1 MQKERRVFGKI
12 CPNRIIDFSSRA
24 RKQPKDGTD
33 KELSKTITSIAPL
46 SVYIEDANNIADQ
59 AFATIA
65 WQDLSDCTS
74 VLQREADAPHRNN
87 RLPDTTSFHLQE
99 FKDAVESFIPE
110 HPALLQPCFDAVSL
124 QLPSCDMSAFQ
135 ACIQSADSAQQELA
149 LPTPLHFTP
158 PAQHVHCQPAPPL
171 HPDHYW
177 KDMADQNQKALGDAL
192 EVNNQ
197 LHATLSQKEEEIV
210 SLQERNVQLKELA
223 NQAKHLA
230 SVLDRLMTRT
240 KSTDENTDDLFQI
253 KSGLKR
259 RRLSDHY
266 EQLPDCK
273 EVDEI
278 LRDITDKCN
287 AALHGDA
294 KHPRLCRDE
303 RNSSGTPNI
312 ERIHMYGAFNG
323 LQTSTTLSTSEMEEG
338 MSFRTSIRDHCTIR
352 TLAFPQGNAFTT
364 RTNNGGYKFRWVPS

>member
-1 MQKERRVFGKI
+1 
-12 CPNRIIDFSSRA
+12 
-24 RKQPKDGTD
+24 
-33 KELSKTITSIAPL
+33 
-46 SVYIEDANNIADQ
+46 
-59 AFATIA
+59 
-65 WQDLSDCTS
+65 
-74 VLQREADAPHRNN
+74 

-110 HPALLQPCFDAVSL
+110 HPALLQPCFDAVGL
-124 QLPSCDMSAFQ
+124 QLSSCDVSAFQ
-135 ACIQSADSAQQELA
+135 ACIQSPDSAQQELA

-230 SVLDRLMTRT
+230 SVLD
-240 KSTDENTDDLFQI
+240 I

-266 EQLPDCK
+266 EQLPDCM

-287 AALHGDA
+287 VALHGDA
-294 KHPRLCRDE
+294 KHPRLCLDE
-303 RNSSGTPNI
+303 RNNSGTPSI